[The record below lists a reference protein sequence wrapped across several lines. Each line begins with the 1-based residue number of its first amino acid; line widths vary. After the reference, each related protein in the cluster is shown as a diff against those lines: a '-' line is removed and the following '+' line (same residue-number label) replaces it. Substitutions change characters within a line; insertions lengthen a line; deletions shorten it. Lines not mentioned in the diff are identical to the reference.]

1 MNILAGNFLG
11 THDEQVDQ
19 RGTQNP
25 FIEHLVSSP
34 LSELVLLRYILLL
47 KTMLLILFNTMDQ

>member
-11 THDEQVDQ
+11 THDVDQ
-19 RGTQNP
+19 RGDTKP
-25 FIEHLVSSP
+25 VYRAFYRAFGG
-34 LSELVLLRYILLL
+34 ELVLLLYIILL

>member
-11 THDEQVDQ
+11 THDVDQ
-19 RGTQNP
+19 RGDTKP
-25 FIEHLVSSP
+25 VYRAFGG
-34 LSELVLLRYILLL
+34 ELVLLLYIILL